1 MKECK
6 KCGETKSTSEFSKCS
21 VRKDGLQYN
30 CKSCNKKDNHKFR
43 TEINPSHHANWQ
55 RNNLKR
61 LCELIKNYRRA
72 DKNGLIY
79 SIRNPEGD
87 TYIGMTQMY
96 LKVRR
101 LEHISH
107 YRKYTKGQR
116 DTTLPLLHASFDK
129 YGIENHQFETILDM
143 GNIDRKQLSFIETSF
158 IQAFQQIGKSLNIRI
173 K

>member
-1 MKECK
+1 MKQCK

-43 TEINPSHHANWQ
+43 TEINPSHHADWQ
-55 RNNLKR
+55 RANLKR
-61 LCELIKNYRRA
+61 LCEIVKNYRRA

-79 SIRNPEGD
+79 SIRNPEGQ

-96 LKVRR
+96 LSVRR

-107 YRKYTKGQR
+107 FKRRYKDNRTK
-116 DTTLPLLHASFDK
+116 LPLLHQSFEK
-129 YGIENHQFETILDM
+129 WGIDNHKFETILDM
-143 GNIDRKQLSFIETSF
+143 GNMDREQLAFIETSF
-158 IQAFQQIGKSLNIRI
+158 IQSFQQIGKSLNIRT